1 MVLVSFGCKQAE
13 LLEVFDL
20 VNISALDQ
28 VRLSDG
34 TLDVLLRPIFQY
46 SNSSDKIVII
56 EEYWKITCEPSNVIL
71 SKRINDYDTL
81 VSTGG
86 EIITREAK
94 YSLRCILPKGTTRVV
109 LNGFFTAEYSFGNIT
124 VQLNGIKLPIT

>member
-94 YSLRCILPKGTTRVV
+94 
-109 LNGFFTAEYSFGNIT
+109 
-124 VQLNGIKLPIT
+124 